1 VPERGWGAT
10 VQVIA
15 KRAELRAARLHRGQT
30 AEKVAEH
37 TRLSP
42 STILRAE
49 DGHGVRASTVGIL
62 TRYYN
67 KSPAALGFRPSRSPR
82 RLGLPASEERP
93 RAEAPDAAGHLRR
106 LLAEFASLDNLL
118 GPGSLLAVVPAQLAA
133 VEQLLGDASPAARGA
148 LSDVAARCA
157 ELAGWVHQDAGDL
170 QAADR
175 WTARAVDYA
184 LAGGDPRLVSYVLM
198 RRSNVAS
205 DAGDAQRA
213 LGLAQAALRDS
224 ERLTPQL
231 RAVALRQEAHAHALR
246 RDAAACARALDHAM
260 AEVVAGESAA
270 PEFDLTAYCTP
281 GYVGMEAAA
290 CWIQLGE
297 PERAIATFEN
307 RLSAWPSRYKRDLGL
322 CLARLAVAH
331 AAHRDLEQAREVG
344 QQALAVVRETHSAR
358 TLRELGRL
366 ATLLRRWANAPEAT
380 ELTRALHALAR
391 PAGDPPG
398 DEAGQ
403 LTGSEGLLWS

>member
-1 VPERGWGAT
+1 M
-10 VQVIA
+10 VQITA
-15 KRAELRAARLHRGQT
+15 KRAELRAARLQRGQT

-37 TRLSP
+37 TKLSP

-49 DGHGVRASTVGIL
+49 DGHDVRPSTVGIL

-67 KSPAALGFRPSRSPR
+67 RSPAALGFRPSRSR
-82 RLGLPASEERP
+82 RRAGLPASEEHYQAQERP
-93 RAEAPDAAGHLRR
+93 RADVPDAAGHLRR
-106 LLAEFASLDNLL
+106 LLAEFSSLDNLL

-133 VEQLLGDASPAARGA
+133 VEQLLGDVGPAARGA
-148 LSDVAARCA
+148 LLDVAARCA

-170 QAADR
+170 RAADR

-184 LAGGDPRLVSYVLM
+184 LASGDPRLVSYVLM

-213 LGLAQAALRDS
+213 LGLAQAALREGD
-224 ERLTPQL
+224 RLTPQL

-246 RDAAACARALDHAM
+246 RDGAACARALDHAM
-260 AEVVAGESAA
+260 AAVIAGGSAE

-297 PERAIATFEN
+297 PKRAIATLED
-307 RLSAWPSRYKRDLGL
+307 RLSSWPSSYKRDLGL
-322 CLARLAVAH
+322 YLARLAVAH
-331 AAHRDLEQAREVG
+331 AADGDLEQARVIG
-344 QQALAVVRETHSAR
+344 QQALAVVRDTHSAR
-358 TLRELGRL
+358 TLRELNRL
-366 ATLLRRWANAPEAT
+366 ATLLRRWNGVPGAT

-391 PAGDPPG
+391 PTDDPQD

-403 LTGSEGLLWS
+403 PIERGGVRWS

>member
-1 VPERGWGAT
+1 MQST
-10 VQVIA
+10 A
-15 KRAELRAARLHRGQT
+15 KRAELRTARLQRGQT
-30 AEKVAEH
+30 AEKVAER
-37 TRLSP
+37 TKLSP

-49 DGHGVRASTVGIL
+49 DGHDVRPSTVGIL

-67 KSPAALGFRPSRSPR
+67 RTPAALGFRPSRSR
-82 RLGLPASEERP
+82 RRPGPPAPTAHQQADERP
-93 RAEAPDAAGHLRR
+93 RADAPDAAGHLRR
-106 LLAEFASLDNLL
+106 LLAEFSSLDNLL
-118 GPGSLLAVVPAQLAA
+118 GPGSLLAVVPAQLGA
-133 VEQLLGDASPAARGA
+133 VEQLLGDATPTARGA
-148 LSDVAARCA
+148 LLDVAARCA

-170 QAADR
+170 RAADQ

-205 DAGDAQRA
+205 DAGDAPRA
-213 LGLAQAALRDS
+213 LGLAQAALREG

-246 RDAAACARALDHAM
+246 RDSAACARALDHAM
-260 AEVVAGESAA
+260 AEVVAGGGAE

-297 PERAIATFEN
+297 PKRAIATFED
-307 RLSAWPSRYKRDLGL
+307 RLSAWPLGYKRDLGL

-331 AAHRDLEQAREVG
+331 AADRDLEQARAVG
-344 QQALAVVRETHSAR
+344 QQAIAVVRDTHSAR

-366 ATLLRRWANAPEAT
+366 ASLAQEWNDAPEAA
-380 ELTRALHALAR
+380 ELARALQAVVR
-391 PAGDPPG
+391 PAGGSPG
-398 DEAGQ
+398 DEVGSP
-403 LTGSEGLLWS
+403 TGSKGLLWS

>member
-1 VPERGWGAT
+1 V
-10 VQVIA
+10 
-15 KRAELRAARLHRGQT
+15 
-30 AEKVAEH
+30 
-37 TRLSP
+37 
-42 STILRAE
+42 
-49 DGHGVRASTVGIL
+49 
-62 TRYYN
+62 
-67 KSPAALGFRPSRSPR
+67 
-82 RLGLPASEERP
+82 
-93 RAEAPDAAGHLRR
+93 PDAAGHLRR
-106 LLAEFASLDNLL
+106 LLAEFSSLDNLL

-133 VEQLLGDASPAARGA
+133 VEQLLGDVCPAARGA
-148 LSDVAARCA
+148 LLDVTARCA

-175 WTARAVDYA
+175 WTARAADYA
-184 LAGGDPRLVSYVLM
+184 LASGDPRLVSYVLM

-213 LGLAQAALRDS
+213 LGLAQAALREG

-246 RDAAACARALDHAM
+246 RDGAACARALDHAM
-260 AEVVAGESAA
+260 AEVVAGGSAE

-297 PERAIATFEN
+297 PKRAIATLEN
-307 RLSAWPSRYKRDLGL
+307 RLSAWPLGYKRDLGL

-331 AAHRDLEQAREVG
+331 AANRDLEQARAVG

-366 ATLLRRWANAPEAT
+366 ATLLRRWAGAPEAI
-380 ELTRALHALAR
+380 ELTRGLHAVAR
-391 PAGDPPG
+391 PVVASHGH
-398 DEAGQ
+398 EAG
-403 LTGSEGLLWS
+403 GEGVPWS